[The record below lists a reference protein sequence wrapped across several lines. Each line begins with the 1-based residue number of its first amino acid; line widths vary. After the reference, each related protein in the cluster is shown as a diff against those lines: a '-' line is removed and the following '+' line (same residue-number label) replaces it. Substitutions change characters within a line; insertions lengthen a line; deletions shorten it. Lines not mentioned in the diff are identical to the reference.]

1 MATAPAQKISAHV
14 ILAIPGNEAFAQA
27 LSDAGAGDL
36 GAIETRNFPDG
47 ETYVRLATDV
57 AGKAVLLVS
66 TLARPDEGF
75 LRIVFLADAARSL
88 GASTVT
94 LVAPYLAYMRQD
106 RRFQPGEAIT
116 SRTFA
121 RLISSSFDRLVTVDP
136 HLHRYPALSA
146 LYEIPA
152 LTLHAAPLLADWI
165 AASIAKPLVIGPDEE
180 SEQWVSAI
188 AARIGAPHAVLR
200 KIRHGDRDV
209 EIALPDL
216 SQWNGL
222 QPVLVDDIASSGNTL
237 IEAASKLTPL
247 GFARPDV
254 AVVHGIFAGDS
265 YARLAPLCGRIV
277 SSDSVSHPTNA
288 IGLSRLIAEALAAAD
303 APDPELV
310 RHRRPPEP
318 VDDVERAGID
328 SFPASDPPPWT
339 GGVA

>member
-1 MATAPAQKISAHV
+1 MAIVPVSKNFPHI
-14 ILAIPGNEAFAQA
+14 IIPLPGNEAFARDLA
-27 LSDAGAGDL
+27 SAGAGEV

-47 ETYVRLATDV
+47 ETYVRLASDV
-57 AGKAVLLVS
+57 AGRAVLLVS

-75 LRIVFLADAARSL
+75 LRLIFLADAARSL
-88 GASTVT
+88 GAAEVT

-106 RRFQPGEAIT
+106 RRFQPGEAVT
-116 SRTFA
+116 SRSFA

-146 LYEIPA
+146 LYDIRT

-165 AASIAKPLVIGPDEE
+165 AASITKPLVIGPDEE

-209 EIALPDL
+209 EVALPDL
-216 SQWNGL
+216 SQWSDL

-237 IEAASKLTPL
+237 IEAARQLPSQ
-247 GFARPDV
+247 GFTRPDV

-277 SSDSVSHPTNA
+277 STNSVSHASNA
-288 IGLSRLIAEALAAAD
+288 IGLARLIADAVAAAD
-303 APDPELV
+303 TPGPGPI

-318 VDDVERAGID
+318 IDDVERAGID

-339 GGVA
+339 GGVE

>member
-1 MATAPAQKISAHV
+1 MASDPTSKIVPRIIIA
-14 ILAIPGNEAFAQA
+14 LPGNEAFARDLA
-27 LSDAGAGDL
+27 NADAGEL

-47 ETYVRLATDV
+47 ETYVRLTCDV
-57 AGKAVLLVS
+57 TGKEVLLVS

-75 LRIVFLADAARSL
+75 LRLVFLADAARSL
-88 GASTVT
+88 GAVTVT
-94 LVAPYLAYMRQD
+94 LIAPYLAYMRQD
-106 RRFQPGEAIT
+106 RRFRPGEAVT

-121 RLISSSFDRLVTVDP
+121 RLVSSSFDRFVTVDP
-136 HLHRYPALSA
+136 HLHRYPSLSA
-146 LYEIPA
+146 LYDIPA

-165 AASIAKPLVIGPDEE
+165 AASVTNPLIIGPDEE

-188 AARIGAPHAVLR
+188 AAKIGAPHAVLR

-209 EIALPDL
+209 EIAFPDL
-216 SQWNGL
+216 SSWSAL

-237 IEAASKLTPL
+237 IEAARKLPPL

-265 YARLAPLCGRIV
+265 YTRLAPLCGRIV

-288 IGLSRLIAEALAAAD
+288 IGLARLVTDALAIAD

-318 VDDVERAGID
+318 LDYVERAGID
-328 SFPASDPPPWT
+328 SFPASDPPSWT
-339 GGVA
+339 GGVG